1 MWRRAFV
8 PAIALGILGVAA
20 GTVLADPNLV
30 GTFKLSS
37 RRQGSAAGP
46 RTEVRV
52 WIQEEGAGYRITR
65 QEVYPDGR
73 GAVLTA
79 TGTASSTGWIRVNF
93 RPVNGLANLPVFNPP
108 TTARPY
114 RGTYKVSG
122 TNFQKIAGYFT
133 GPDRTGQVV
142 SRYESGERAGN
153 EPVPT
158 PGGAN
163 PGTNPG
169 TNPGGGGTATTVAE
183 LGAKVVRVSVQ
194 TDIDISDAGES
205 QFEQA
210 LDATAP
216 TAQDPAAIL
225 KGQPLRARIFI
236 ASKKAPSA
244 PLNAV
249 LTGSVAGR
257 QLFSQQVQLSGTSKD
272 FLVASTEPLNAKVAI
287 NALNIEW
294 KLDAVAAGSTAI
306 RVYTIHARPV
316 HNIANDR
323 TDTATKRHFENA
335 CRWANGASKNIGQGG
350 DSIAYQ
356 IDNQMRHYVHWE
368 ELGNLTPA
376 VPDYPKNAAVP
387 NNYADLS
394 GYVSNGTRSISSL
407 YYPPL
412 EPDKDYEQYTHYRNN
427 FGWTVLDNPTNVGGR
442 CNQQASLVCA
452 ILGTVG
458 IKGQVHYLERTGRG
472 KRTGRPV
479 RNYFFAQGGGGPWNF
494 HGVARIDLDDG
505 SQWIYDGS
513 FSSPPNRKNGTKEWA
528 ENAGGP
534 FVGSWADWYY
544 EDFGG
549 KVPADDRPDT
559 WEGVQ

>member
-1 MWRRAFV
+1 MWRKAVV
-8 PAIALGILGVAA
+8 PALTLGILGLAA

-52 WIQEEGAGYRITR
+52 WVEEAGAGYRITR

-73 GAVLTA
+73 GAVLVG
-79 TGTASSTGWIRVNF
+79 TGTASSTGWIRVDF
-93 RPVNGLANLPVFNPP
+93 KPIGGLANLPVFNPP

-122 TNFQKIAGYFT
+122 ATFNKIAGYFS
-133 GPDRTGQVV
+133 GPDRTGAFV
-142 SRYESGERAGN
+142 SRYESGERTTAEAIPGAG
-153 EPVPT
+153 
-158 PGGAN
+158 
-163 PGTNPG
+163 G
-169 TNPGGGGTATTVAE
+169 TNPGGGGGTGGGTATTLAD

-194 TDIDISDAGES
+194 TDIDITDAGES

-236 ASKKAPSA
+236 ASKKAPTA
-244 PLNAV
+244 PMNAV

-294 KLDAVAAGSTAI
+294 KLDAVAAGTSPI
-306 RVYTIHARPV
+306 RVYTTHARPI
-316 HNIANDR
+316 HNIAWDR
-323 TDTATKRHFENA
+323 TETATKRHFENA
-335 CRWANGASKNIGQGG
+335 CRWANGASKNIGQGA
-350 DSIAYQ
+350 DSVPYQ
-356 IDNQMRHYVHWE
+356 IDNQMRHYVHHS
-368 ELGNLTPA
+368 ELGNLKPA
-376 VPDYPKNAAVP
+376 VPDYAANAAAPKN
-387 NNYADLS
+387 YEDLD
-394 GYVSNGTRSISSL
+394 GYVSNGTRSVSSL

-412 EPDKDYEQYTHYRNN
+412 EPTKDYEQYTHFRNN
-427 FGWTVLDNPTNVGGR
+427 FGWTVLDNPTHVGGR

-452 ILGTVG
+452 IVGTVG
-458 IKGQVHYLERTGRG
+458 IKGEVLYLERTGRG

-494 HGVARIDLDDG
+494 HGVALLTLDDQT
-505 SQWIYDGS
+505 QWIYDGS
-513 FSSPPNRKNGTKEWA
+513 FSSPPNRKNGTRAWA

-544 EDFGG
+544 EDMGG